1 MLGFKEEIFKIYL
14 RCDVSN
20 QLIKFTKAVNLGLK
34 KSNQILLNESK
45 KRWID
50 ITNYI
55 DSEPCGARGT
65 QICAGKIELLRNR
78 HRKNS
83 FYYLIWTLI

>member
-1 MLGFKEEIFKIYL
+1 MLESKEEIFKIYF
-14 RCDVSN
+14 RCYVSN

-34 KSNQILLNESK
+34 KSNQLRLTESN
-45 KRWID
+45 KRWIE

-55 DSEPCGARGT
+55 DFEPCGARST
-65 QICAGKIELLRNR
+65 QICAGEIKLLRNR